1 VSEPTNEQEIGTRF
15 RALRDGDEPD
25 ASPELRRF
33 VRDRAF
39 LETAPLPGTV
49 SRPRPVLFR
58 RAVVGLAAAFLLVIA
73 GTGMWLSQH
82 GPINGEKPTPTPT
95 ASNASATPTAS
106 SSPIA
111 SQSPT
116 GTQPSTAETTVWQSF
131 AWKASDPRPA
141 MPSFGLADTAGGYFG
156 GCDMG
161 LAHVDWPYIG
171 YPFCTSPDG
180 LHWAVST
187 DSIFK
192 GMYVSSAVYAGGWFV
207 MVGGVIATGQAAVF
221 RSADGV
227 RWTRVGDADVQQ
239 KRLSLD
245 SSASSPTPMGALVW
259 RVGGFVAV
267 GWHDEWSQAPHQ
279 PAAVWHSTDGIKW
292 TAELSPTDGYS
303 TAFAVNGRYF
313 LSSFG
318 PDFNVWY
325 SDDGLTWT
333 RATAGIGDTGRFFRE
348 MTGTGTDSLSGSAD
362 DVGGTI
368 WSYSSA
374 DNGQTWSQDQPQM
387 QAIPACTVH
396 DVQLNG
402 TSYSI
407 DGGGTWQT
415 VDSVGPPGGPECG
428 TSIGDGLFGYQ
439 IGLTSGLAWFGKPS
453 APLAPT
459 GPGGFVWKSG
469 DSWYVLNDG
478 PILPTSALP
487 VPSGGYFGVCRN
499 GQSHAGWPYIGYQ
512 YCTSP
517 DGLNWTISV
526 DPTFKGMVVARAAK
540 GDGGY
545 VLVGTVMSTNQ
556 AVVFRSTDA
565 VNWTRDPSANVG
577 QLNQTLVGETQATP
591 MGDVAWGP
599 KGFVAAGWHDG
610 WQQAPNPPGVVWHS
624 ADGVNWTADTSPVA
638 GYARLFS
645 IGGRYFLSGGT
656 TPADAAGLWYY
667 SDDGVTWKRV
677 TADATTPYGW
687 DVFAMF
693 ERADGKLVAI
703 ASGGDTE
710 ATDFSSTDGG
720 ASWHSEG
727 TSKAS
732 YFSFA
737 EIPGLIVEY
746 DVLGSLGYSS
756 IDRGATWQKLD
767 TGLGQFTSLGN
778 AMLAISTTGTTATE
792 WIVKP

>member
-1 VSEPTNEQEIGTRF
+1 VSEPTNEHEIGTRF
-15 RALRDGDEPD
+15 RALRDGDEPNP
-25 ASPELRRF
+25 SSELRRF

-39 LETAPLPGTV
+39 VNAAPLPRTV
-49 SRPRPVLFR
+49 AGPRSVLFR
-58 RAVVGLAAAFLLVIA
+58 RAVVGIAAAFLLVVA
-73 GTGMWLSQH
+73 GTGMWLSLH
-82 GPINGEKPTPTPT
+82 GPINGVNPTPTPT
-95 ASNASATPTAS
+95 ASKTSATPTAS
-106 SSPIA
+106 GAPTTSE
-111 SQSPT
+111 SPT
-116 GTQPSTAETTVWQSF
+116 DSLPPAAGTTVWQSF

-141 MPSFGLADTAGGYFG
+141 MPSFGLADIAGGYFG

-171 YPFCTSPDG
+171 YPFCISPDG
-180 LHWAVST
+180 LHWSLSI
-187 DSIFK
+187 DPIFK
-192 GMYVSSAVYAGGWFV
+192 GVYVSSAVYAGGEFV
-207 MVGGVIATGQAAVF
+207 MVGGVMATGQAAVF

-227 RWTRVGDADVQQ
+227 RWTRVPDADVQQ
-239 KRLSLD
+239 KYLSLD
-245 SSASSPTPMGALVW
+245 SSATSPTPMGALVW

-292 TAELSPTDGYS
+292 TAALSPTDGYS
-303 TAFAVNGRYF
+303 TVFAANGRYF

-325 SDDGLTWT
+325 SDDGIAWT
-333 RATAGIGDTGRFFRE
+333 QATAGIGDTNRFFRE
-348 MTGTGTDSLSGSAD
+348 ITGTGNGSLSGAAD
-362 DVGGTI
+362 DGGGFM

-387 QAIPACTVH
+387 QPIPACTIR
-396 DVQLNG
+396 DVKLNG

-407 DGGGTWQT
+407 DGGATWQT

-428 TSIGDGLFGYQ
+428 TSIGDGLFGYE
-439 IGLTSGLAWFGKPS
+439 IGLTSGLAWFGKPNTPV
-453 APLAPT
+453 APA

-469 DSWYVLNDG
+469 DSWYVFNGLE
-478 PILPTSALP
+478 PVLPTSALP
-487 VPSGGYFGVCRN
+487 VPAGGYFGICRN

-517 DGLNWTISV
+517 DGLNWSISA

-540 GDGGY
+540 SDSGY

-565 VNWTRDPSANVG
+565 VNWTRVAGADVA
-577 QLNQTLVGETQATP
+577 QLNQTLDGATEATP
-591 MGDVAWGP
+591 MGDVVWGP

-624 ADGVNWTADTSPVA
+624 ADGVKWTAETSPVA
-638 GYARLFS
+638 GYSRVFS
-645 IGGRYFLSGGT
+645 IGGRYFLSGGK
-656 TPADAAGLWYY
+656 TPADAGLWYY
-667 SDDGVTWKRV
+667 SDDGVTWKRA

-703 ASGGDTE
+703 ADNGDVE
-710 ATDFSSTDGG
+710 STDFSSTDGG
-720 ASWHSEG
+720 VSWHSEG
-727 TSKAS
+727 PSRAS
-732 YFSFA
+732 AFSFA
-737 EIPGLIVEY
+737 EIPGLMVEY
-746 DVLGSLGYSS
+746 DPDAGFAST
-756 IDRGATWQKLD
+756 DRGATWQKLD
-767 TGLGQFTSLGN
+767 TGLGTFTPLGN
-778 AMLAISTTGTTATE
+778 AMLSISIAGTTATV
-792 WIVKP
+792 WIAKP

>member
-1 VSEPTNEQEIGTRF
+1 VSEPTNDHEIGARF
-15 RALRDGDEPD
+15 RALRDGDAPNP
-25 ASPELRRF
+25 SSELRRF

-39 LETAPLPGTV
+39 LDAAPLPGPV
-49 SRPRPVLFR
+49 LGSRRPALFR
-58 RAVVGLAAAFLLVIA
+58 RAVVGLAAALLLVIA

-82 GPINGEKPTPTPT
+82 GPINGENPTPTPM

-106 SSPIA
+106 GTATP
-111 SQSPT
+111 SQSAT
-116 GTQPSTAETTVWQSF
+116 DSQPPAAGATVWQSF
-131 AWKASDPRPA
+131 AWKASDPRLA

-161 LAHVDWPYIG
+161 LSHADWSYIG

-180 LHWAVST
+180 LHWSLST

-192 GMYVSSAVYAGGWFV
+192 GTYVSSAVYAGGWFV
-207 MVGGVIATGQAAVF
+207 MVGGVMATGQAVVF

-227 RWTRVGDADVQQ
+227 RWTRVPDADVQQ
-239 KRLSLD
+239 KYLSID
-245 SSASSPTPMGALVW
+245 SSGSSPTPMGALVW

-267 GWHDEWSQAPHQ
+267 GWHDEWQQAPHS

-292 TAELSPTDGYS
+292 TAELSPTDGHS

-325 SDDGLTWT
+325 SDDGIAWT
-333 RATAGIGDTGRFFRE
+333 QATAGVDDTGRFFRDI
-348 MTGTGTDSLSGSAD
+348 TGTGTDSLSGSAD
-362 DVGGTI
+362 DGGGTM
-368 WSYSSA
+368 WSYSSL
-374 DNGQTWSQDQPQM
+374 DNGQTWTQDQPQM
-387 QAIPACTVH
+387 QPIPDCTLR

-415 VDSVGPPGGPECG
+415 VDSAGPPGGPECG
-428 TSIGDGLFGYQ
+428 TAIGDGLFGYE

-453 APLAPT
+453 AALVPT
-459 GPGGFVWKSG
+459 GPGGFAWKSG
-469 DSWYVLNDG
+469 DSWYFLNDG

-487 VPSGGYFGVCRN
+487 VPSGGYFGICRN
-499 GQSHAGWPYIGYQ
+499 GQSHAGWPYIE

-517 DGLNWTISV
+517 DGLNWTISP
-526 DPTFKGMVVARAAK
+526 DPTFKGMVVAKAAK
-540 GDGGY
+540 GDSGY

-565 VNWTRDPSANVG
+565 VNWTRDPSANVA
-577 QLNQTLVGETQATP
+577 QLNQTLDGETQATP
-591 MGDVAWGP
+591 MGDVVWGP

-624 ADGVNWTADTSPVA
+624 TDGVTWTAQTSPVA
-638 GYARLFS
+638 GYARVFS
-645 IGGRYFLSGGT
+645 VGGRYFLSGGKT
-656 TPADAAGLWYY
+656 TSNAGLWYY

-677 TADATTPYGW
+677 AADATTPYGW

-703 ASGGDTE
+703 ASDRDTE

-746 DVLGSLGYSS
+746 DVQGDVGYAST
-756 IDRGATWQKLD
+756 DRGATWQPLN
-767 TGLGQFTSLGN
+767 TGWGTFTALGN
-778 AMLAISTTGTTATE
+778 AMLSVSIAGTTATV
-792 WIVKP
+792 WIAKP

>member
-1 VSEPTNEQEIGTRF
+1 MSKPTNDQEIGARF
-15 RALRDGDEPD
+15 GALRDADEPTV
-25 ASPELRRF
+25 SSELRRF

-39 LETAPLPGTV
+39 VSAAPLPGRV
-49 SRPRPVLFR
+49 AGARPAFR

-73 GTGMWLSQH
+73 GSGMWLSLH

-95 ASNASATPTAS
+95 GSHASATPTAS
-106 SSPIA
+106 SAPTA
-111 SQSPT
+111 SELPT
-116 GTQPSTAETTVWQSF
+116 GTQPSTVATTVWTSF

-180 LHWAVST
+180 LHWSLST
-187 DSIFK
+187 NSIFK
-192 GMYVSSAVYAGGWFV
+192 GAYVSSAVYAGGSFV
-207 MVGGVIATGQAAVF
+207 MVGGVMATGQAVVF
-221 RSADGV
+221 RSTDGV
-227 RWTRVGDADVQQ
+227 RWTRVPDADVQQ
-239 KRLSLD
+239 KYLSLN
-245 SSASSPTPMGALVW
+245 SSGSSPTPVGALVW

-267 GWHDEWSQAPHQ
+267 GWHDEWSQAAHQ

-292 TAELSPTDGYS
+292 TAELSPTDGSS
-303 TAFAVNGRYF
+303 TLFAVNGRYF

-318 PDFNVWY
+318 PDFNLWY
-325 SDDGLTWT
+325 SDDGVAWT
-333 RATAGIGDTGRFFRE
+333 QATAGIGDTGRFFRE
-348 MTGTGTDSLSGSAD
+348 MTGTGIDTLSGSAD
-362 DVGGTI
+362 GGDGTT
-368 WSYSSA
+368 WSYSSF
-374 DNGQTWSQDQPQM
+374 DNGQTWSPDSLQM
-387 QAIPACTVH
+387 QPIPACTLH
-396 DVQLNG
+396 DAQLNG

-428 TSIGDGLFGYQ
+428 TSIGDGLFGAE

-453 APLAPT
+453 AALVPT

-469 DSWYVLNDG
+469 DSWYLLNAG

-487 VPSGGYFGVCRN
+487 VPSGGYFGICRN

-517 DGLNWTISV
+517 DGLNWSISS

-540 GDGGY
+540 GDSGY

-565 VNWTRDPSANVG
+565 VHWTRDPSANVA
-577 QLNQTLVGETQATP
+577 QLNQTLDGDTQATP
-591 MGDVAWGP
+591 MGDVVWGA

-624 ADGVNWTADTSPVA
+624 ADGVTWTAQTSPVA
-638 GYARLFS
+638 GYARVFS
-645 IGGRYFLSGGT
+645 VGGRYFLSGGK
-656 TPADAAGLWYY
+656 TPADAGLWYY

-677 TADATTPYGW
+677 DADATTPYGW

-746 DVLGSLGYSS
+746 DVQANNGYAST
-756 IDRGATWQKLD
+756 DRGASWQPLN
-767 TGLGQFTSLGN
+767 TGWGTFTSLGD
-778 AMLAISTTGTTATE
+778 AMLAISVAGTIATE
-792 WIVKP
+792 WIARP